1 MFILASAS
9 PRRRDLLLQ
18 IGADFAAVTSG
29 AEESLEEAVP
39 HEAVVRNAL
48 AKVRAVA
55 AEYPEH
61 AVLGADTAV
70 VVDGRAFGKPH
81 DLADARRVIG
91 LLAGRRHE
99 VYTGVAWVYRG
110 RAYTDVMKTIVQFAP
125 MPPAEIERYVRS
137 GEPMGKAGG
146 YAIQGRAAMYIEEIH
161 GSYSNVVGLP
171 LQNVA
176 ALAREAGISLYD
188 DHADA

>member
-48 AKVRAVA
+48 AKARAVA

-61 AVLGADTAV
+61 AVLGADTA
-70 VVDGRAFGKPH
+70 GFSRGGGMRSIRAWRGSI
-81 DLADARRVIG
+81 AGARIR
-91 LLAGRRHE
+91 
-99 VYTGVAWVYRG
+99 
-110 RAYTDVMKTIVQFAP
+110 M
-125 MPPAEIERYVRS
+125 
-137 GEPMGKAGG
+137 
-146 YAIQGRAAMYIEEIH
+146 
-161 GSYSNVVGLP
+161 
-171 LQNVA
+171 
-176 ALAREAGISLYD
+176 
-188 DHADA
+188 

>member
-48 AKVRAVA
+48 AKARAVA

-70 VVDGRAFGKPH
+70 VVDGRAFG
-81 DLADARRVIG
+81 
-91 LLAGRRHE
+91 
-99 VYTGVAWVYRG
+99 
-110 RAYTDVMKTIVQFAP
+110 TISP
-125 MPPAEIERYVRS
+125 M
-137 GEPMGKAGG
+137 
-146 YAIQGRAAMYIEEIH
+146 RAASSGFSRGGGMRSIRAWR
-161 GSYSNVVGLP
+161 GSIAG
-171 LQNVA
+171 
-176 ALAREAGISLYD
+176 ARIRM
-188 DHADA
+188 

>member
-48 AKVRAVA
+48 AKACAVA

-61 AVLGADTAV
+61 
-70 VVDGRAFGKPH
+70 
-81 DLADARRVIG
+81 
-91 LLAGRRHE
+91 
-99 VYTGVAWVYRG
+99 TGVAWVYRG

>member
-48 AKVRAVA
+48 AKARAVA

-61 AVLGADTAV
+61 AVLGADT
-70 VVDGRAFGKPH
+70 
-81 DLADARRVIG
+81 
-91 LLAGRRHE
+91 AGRRHE